1 MMLALRSLRSTD
13 ADSYIRLGTATMP
26 LYHGVGVVTLD
37 MTPSDS
43 MHCSLA
49 FTFCRIDRGTLQC
62 GGQMV

>member
-37 MTPSDS
+37 MTRSDS
-43 MHCSLA
+43 MHSSLA
-49 FTFCRIDRGTLQC
+49 FTLSH
-62 GGQMV
+62 